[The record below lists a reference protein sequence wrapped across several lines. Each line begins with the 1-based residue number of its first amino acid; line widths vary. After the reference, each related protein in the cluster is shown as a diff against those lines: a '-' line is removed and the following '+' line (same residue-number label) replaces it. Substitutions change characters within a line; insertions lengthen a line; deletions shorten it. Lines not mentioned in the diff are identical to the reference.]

1 MLGSARPPP
10 AERHP
15 PMSTL
20 YFGDNLDILRRYV
33 KDESVDLVYL
43 DPPFN
48 SNATYNVLFGGKG
61 GAKSAAQ
68 IQAFDDTWHWD
79 DAAAAAFH
87 EVVTN
92 PETSEG
98 AGTALRAF
106 RSLLGDG
113 DMLAYLCMMAPRLV
127 ELRRVLKSTGSIYL
141 HCDPTAS
148 HYLKVLMDA
157 VFGPRFF
164 RNEIIWKRTGAHGSA
179 GRYARIHDVLLFY
192 TKSSDHTWTTPRA
205 ALGSDYLDSKFR
217 FADST
222 TGKRFQDIALTGP
235 GITGGDSGQP
245 WRGHDPTT
253 IGRHWALPGKVLD
266 AAGIARRTAQETL
279 DALDAAGW
287 IYWPQRGKGFP
298 RLKWYADMAVGAVQ
312 ADMWS
317 DIPPINSQA
326 QEALGY
332 PTQKPEA
339 LLERIIQASSNPG
352 DVVLD
357 PFCGCGTTVAAAQK
371 LGRQWIGIDITH
383 LAIGLMRKR
392 LHDMFGDEAKFKVI
406 GEPTTAEDAAEL
418 AATDPYQFQWW
429 ALGLVGARPADQKKG
444 ADQGIDG
451 RLFFHD
457 EPRGDTKQ
465 IIFSVKA
472 GKVQSAYVRDLIGV
486 LARER
491 AEIGVLLSLNEP
503 TRPMREEAASAG
515 FYTSPWDNRAYP
527 RVQLLTVAELL
538 DGRGIQYPAGGHTN
552 VTHQRAPR
560 AKGNEG
566 QQGRLEL

>member
-1 MLGSARPPP
+1 MPN
-10 AERHP
+10 
-15 PMSTL
+15 TL

-79 DAAAAAFH
+79 EGAAASYH
-87 EVVTN
+87 EMV
-92 PETSEG
+92 EAGGG

-106 RSLLGDG
+106 RSLLGEG

-127 ELRRVLKSTGSIYL
+127 ELRRVLKPTGSIYL
-141 HCDPTAS
+141 HCDQTAS

-157 VFGPRFF
+157 VFGPRNYL
-164 RNEIIWKRTGAHGSA
+164 NEIVWHRYSRPKGSQHKARHYGASTDTILF
-179 GRYARIHDVLLFY
+179 YARGERHEFHPERIRATLSAEDLDRRNSHHDEKGPYYSGPLLRSASMGPRPNLVYEYKGF
-192 TKSSDHTWTTPRA
+192 TP
-205 ALGSDYLDSKFR
+205 
-217 FADST
+217 
-222 TGKRFQDIALTGP
+222 GP
-235 GITGGDSGQP
+235 EG
-245 WRGHDPTT
+245 WRMTRDK
-253 IGRHWALPGKVLD
+253 L
-266 AAGIARRTAQETL
+266 E
-279 DALDAAGW
+279 ALDAAGDMFW
-287 IYWPQRGKGFP
+287 TNSGVP
-298 RLKWYADMAVGAVQ
+298 RRKVRPHDEGGRQIDNLWT
-312 ADMWS
+312 
-317 DIPPINSQA
+317 DIEAIGSQA
-326 QEALGY
+326 AERLGY
-332 PTQKPEA
+332 PTQKPLA

-357 PFCGCGTTVAAAQK
+357 PFCGCGTTIAAAQK

-392 LHDMFGDEAKFKVI
+392 LHDMFGDDAKFKVI

-418 AATDPYQFQWW
+418 AMTDPYQFQWW
-429 ALGLVGARPADQKKG
+429 SLGLVGARPADQKKG

-457 EPRGDTKQ
+457 DPRGDTKQ

-472 GKVQSAYVRDLIGV
+472 GKVQAAYVRDLIGV
-486 LARER
+486 IARER
-491 AEIGVLLSLNEP
+491 AEIGVLISLNEP

-527 RVQLLTVAELL
+527 RVQLVTVAELL

-560 AKGNEG
+560 AKGDAG